1 MRVAGL
7 EPARYRYRGILSP
20 LRLPI
25 PPHPHKLPAGT
36 FQHVPQLKTRTF
48 TCTALMSL
56 SHILGTLVG
65 EGGFEPPKLLAADL
79 QSVPFGHSGIR
90 PEFALISSDYNTTD
104 FGKNQAFCEHLSAI
118 IVTDLWLVW
127 SEVLAG
133 DHFLYSK

>member
-1 MRVAGL
+1 MRGN
-7 EPARYRYRGILSP
+7 PR
-20 LRLPI
+20 
-25 PPHPHKLPAGT
+25 
-36 FQHVPQLKTRTF
+36 RTF
-48 TCTALMSL
+48 NKQKKTQHKTVSQKVM
-56 SHILGTLVG
+56 GG
-65 EGGFEPPKLLAADL
+65 GGFEPPKQFAADL